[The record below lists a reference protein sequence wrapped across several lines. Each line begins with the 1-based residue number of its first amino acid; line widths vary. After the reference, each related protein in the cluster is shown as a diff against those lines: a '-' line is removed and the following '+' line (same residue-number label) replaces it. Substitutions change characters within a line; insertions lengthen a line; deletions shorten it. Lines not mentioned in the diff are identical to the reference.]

1 MPKIIKDIAI
11 IKVNSNL
18 SWAESKLHTK
28 ETFEKDAKR
37 KALLKY
43 CQKKIDHILKVL
55 YNEYAEETPD
65 ANRHT
70 RR

>member
-1 MPKIIKDIAI
+1 MKIVKEKPIQDIM
-11 IKVNSNL
+11 KNL
-18 SWAESKLHTK
+18 SWAESKLNTK
-28 ETFEKDAKR
+28 EQGEREEKR
-37 KALLKY
+37 KYLLKY